1 MELSYKMKNLLLG
14 NIKVVLDHP
23 AAVVEESE
31 SQK

>member
-14 NIKVVLDHP
+14 NIKVVLDRP